1 MKLIIGLGNPGRR
14 YIATRHNVGFRV
26 AEHFAQAHGIPLREE
41 RFGGSFGRGVVRGE
55 ADLVLEVGLLLP
67 QTFMNLSGDAVA
79 AALEGLEIEDASR
92 DLIVVLDDV
101 DLPFGRLRLRP
112 GGGAGGHRGLAHV
125 LERVGRR
132 DIPRLRFGVGR
143 PAAAADTVDYVLE
156 PYAPEEERAL
166 PGLLESAA
174 RALEAVVVS
183 GLSGA
188 MNRYNRDP
196 GDETAEAPER
206 NE

>member
-1 MKLIIGLGNPGRR
+1 LKLIVGLGNPGRR
-14 YIATRHNVGFRV
+14 YAATRHNVGFRV
-26 AEHFAQAHGIPLREE
+26 AQRFAQTHGIALDVE
-41 RFGGSFGRGVVRGE
+41 RFGGLFGSGAVRGE
-55 ADLVLEVGLLLP
+55 ADGTLEVGLLLP

-92 DLIVVLDDV
+92 DLIVVFDDV

-132 DIPRLRFGVGR
+132 DLPRLRFGVGR
-143 PAAAADTVDYVLE
+143 PAVSANTVDHVLE
-156 PYAPEEERAL
+156 TFTPEEERAL
-166 PGLLESAA
+166 PGLVERAA
-174 RALEAVVVS
+174 QALEAVLAA
-183 GLSGA
+183 GLPTA
-188 MNRYNRDP
+188 MNHYNREP
-196 GDETAEAPER
+196 EDETAEARER